1 MNESPFTTA
10 WSRACVIKNRAHEN
24 GSRVLTIL
32 GSLAV
37 DIFAVGGDLEVAVGR
52 INCTQL
58 ASASRVSMSRIC
70 SACRSG
76 RSLPRYTGSFAIVS
90 VQLVFSGARRKSS
103 TVCVQLPRYTDTPI
117 VDSAFIQQ
125 KYDGGGLL
133 LQYSMSSLNR
143 DKNIRYPLAR
153 LAHDRQDLYYAL
165 RFWLSP
171 DFVYV
176 TSETLE
182 GFANTECQCGASL
195 IHEKHRDVFYPNAH
209 FPLRCP
215 ECNNPFDP
223 NARLFHL
230 RCAFTGD
237 SSTVVGGT
245 TFRFCVEIDCGK
257 CIPRDDVSFHPDLHR
272 LCSNVLG
279 CEFY

>member
-1 MNESPFTTA
+1 MSFRTKSPEIHRLLRYCFRST
-10 WSRACVIKNRAHEN
+10 CFLGEQEEN
-24 GSRVLTIL
+24 LAPFAFSCLGILTLPLLIQR
-32 GSLAV
+32 SYNKSMM
-37 DIFAVGGDLEVAVGR
+37 VA
-52 INCTQL
+52 
-58 ASASRVSMSRIC
+58 
-70 SACRSG
+70 
-76 RSLPRYTGSFAIVS
+76 
-90 VQLVFSGARRKSS
+90 
-103 TVCVQLPRYTDTPI
+103 
-117 VDSAFIQQ
+117 
-125 KYDGGGLL
+125 LL

-279 CEFY
+279 CEFIEVGSVY